1 MFWFLL
7 SQFRSYMDDGCIR
20 FDIWG
25 WIWGGM
31 VKVVLWLKTGDIDD
45 WGDI

>member
-1 MFWFLL
+1 MYT
-7 SQFRSYMDDGCIR
+7 FRYLGLDLG
-20 FDIWG
+20 
-25 WIWGGM
+25 GGM

>member
-1 MFWFLL
+1 M
-7 SQFRSYMDDGCIR
+7 MDVYVSISGV
-20 FDIWG
+20 G
-25 WIWGGM
+25 SGGGM